1 MNTIVFFGNSLIEG
15 RYGGDVVA
23 ATAAHLPGVQV
34 INAGQAGN
42 TIHNLLARME
52 ADVLAQQ
59 PDQVVI
65 LCGGNDAISFSQ
77 PATRRYY
84 QQVQKVPQGV
94 VEPEVYRSGC
104 RELLTRIQLG
114 HALPALILAPLEYN
128 PATAAAMHQYNQ
140 IAREEAAALNVPILD
155 LEARLTPALAE
166 RPPLDQQAIN
176 LIGQR
181 LVSGWA
187 DYETARVA
195 GGFSYT
201 FDGLHLTPESAVQIG
216 RWLADWLRQL

>member
-1 MNTIVFFGNSLIEG
+1 MKTIVFFGNSLIEG

-42 TIHNLLARME
+42 TIHNLLARLE
-52 ADVLAQQ
+52 ADVLSHQ
-59 PDQVVI
+59 PDQVII
-65 LCGGNDAISFSQ
+65 LSGGNDAISFSQ

-84 QQVQKVPQGV
+84 QQVQKIPSGV
-94 VEPEVYRSGC
+94 VEPEHYRSGC

-128 PATAAAMHQYNQ
+128 PATAAAMRQYNQ
-140 IAREEAAALNVPILD
+140 IARQEAAALSVPILD
-155 LEARLTPALAE
+155 LESRLPPALAD

-181 LVSGWA
+181 IVSGWK
-187 DYETARVA
+187 DYEAARLA
-195 GGFSYT
+195 GAFSYT
-201 FDGLHLTPESAVQIG
+201 FDGLHLTPTAAVQIG
-216 RWLADWLRQL
+216 SWLADWLRSL